1 MKIISLWRNNRN
13 KQKIFRKVK
22 PKQLK
27 GQLVTGQ
34 QLTELAES
42 YIEALNKGSMPV
54 IETAWEYMQSDEL
67 ENAYR
72 TTIEMMKT

>member
-1 MKIISLWRNNRN
+1 
-13 KQKIFRKVK
+13 
-22 PKQLK
+22 
-27 GQLVTGQ
+27 
-34 QLTELAES
+34 
-42 YIEALNKGSMPV
+42 MPV